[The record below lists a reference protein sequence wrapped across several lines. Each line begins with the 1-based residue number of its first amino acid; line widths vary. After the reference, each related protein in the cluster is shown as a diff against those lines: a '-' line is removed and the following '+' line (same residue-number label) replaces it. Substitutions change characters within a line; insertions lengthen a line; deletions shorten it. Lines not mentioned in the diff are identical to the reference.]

1 MTRTSDVLLMLIPQG
16 GWHLIGDDFDD
27 VNWIDAEAKITR
39 AEFDAGVIA
48 YDSYIAKTQA
58 TKATEKAALLARLGI
73 TAEEA
78 TLLLS

>member
-48 YDSYIAKTQA
+48 YDSYLAKAEA
-58 TKATEKAALLARLGI
+58 TKATEKAALLAKLGI
-73 TAEEA
+73 SELEA
-78 TLLLS
+78 ALLLG